1 MPKFLQPTLSGGEL
15 DPGLHGRVDL
25 VRYATSLKTCRRMIV
40 KPTGGAEK
48 CPGTFFRGKAKDPT
62 KPTRLI
68 PFIYST
74 GVKYLVEMGDQ
85 YLRFW
90 VNGAPL
96 ESSPGVP
103 LEVATPYVGAEI
115 YQVRF
120 TQSADVLF
128 LVHPSYWQK
137 ELRRVTATSFELRD
151 FGFRRGPFRPFNTNE
166 AAIMAVSGTQGVVTV
181 TTNVDTFTASMV
193 GSLLYVEEKELR
205 SVKPWVPA
213 EKNVPLGALRRSD
226 SKVYRAVSVPAVT
239 SPAYYVA
246 GGVRPIHESGR
257 AFDGPQDVR
266 NDGVNA
272 YTVGVEWEY
281 VHGGFGILQITG
293 YTDARTVT
301 AVVIERIPDSVVGT
315 APSPAGSWTFSGDG
329 TTKAFTIT
337 GAVSDSNYNY
347 SVEIGGVPV
356 QSNPYYEGGGG
367 VGGGGGGGI
376 TRPGFESNTETLI
389 V

>member
-15 DPGLHGRVDL
+15 EPGLHGRVDL

-40 KPTGGAEK
+40 KPTGGAVK

-74 GVKYLVEMGDQ
+74 DVKYLVEMGDQ

-90 VNGAPL
+90 VNGARL

-103 LEVATPYVGAEI
+103 LEVATPYVGAQI

-128 LVHPSYWQK
+128 LVHPSHPQK
-137 ELRRVTATSFELRD
+137 ELRRLTPTSFELRD
-151 FGFRRGPFRPFNTNE
+151 FAFRRGPFRPFNTNE
-166 AAIMAVSGTQGVVTV
+166 AAIMAVSATQGVVTV
-181 TTNVDTFTASMV
+181 TTNVDTFTAPMV

-213 EKNVPLGALRRSD
+213 EKNVPLGAYRRSD

-239 SPAYYVA
+239 VPDYYVA

-257 AFDGPQDVR
+257 AFDGAQDVR
-266 NDGVNA
+266 SDGVNA
-272 YTVGVEWEY
+272 YAVGVEWEY
-281 VHGGFGILQITG
+281 VHGGFGILQVTG

-301 AVVIERIPDSVVGT
+301 AVVVERIPDSVIGT
-315 APSPAGSWTFSGDG
+315 APSPAGSWTLSGDG

-337 GAVSDSNYNY
+337 GASSNSNANY
-347 SVEIGGVPV
+347 TVTIGGAPV

-376 TRPGFESNTETLI
+376 SRPGFDNTETLI